1 MVHTS
6 ERDYLEGAKSFD
18 PAILGA
24 IYDRYSPGIFRYAM
38 RLLGDEV
45 YAEECVSE
53 TFSRFLKALSL
64 GQGPDSHLQ
73 AYLYRIAHNWI
84 TDSYRKNG
92 PILIELD
99 ETFPADDDDFPE
111 DQAEINLQK
120 QEVRRALQRLTPDQ
134 RQVIT
139 LRFIEGWDNK
149 EVAAAVG
156 KPLSAVKT
164 LQHRGLGTLKRILR
178 QDKRKQTDGP
188 KKKNRT

>member
-45 YAEECVSE
+45 LAEECVSE
-53 TFSRFLKALSL
+53 TFSRFLKSLSL
-64 GQGPDSHLQ
+64 GQGPDEHLQ

-92 PILIELD
+92 PVLIELD
-99 ETFPADDDDFPE
+99 ETYPADDDDFPE
-111 DQAEINLQK
+111 DLAEINLQK
-120 QEVRRALQRLTPDQ
+120 QEVRKALQSLTPDQ

-164 LQHRGLGTLKRILR
+164 LQHRGLGALRRMLR
-178 QDKRKQTDGP
+178 QSKRK
-188 KKKNRT
+188 